1 MTARPRTDWLSP
13 SLVAVPDGAI
23 PAYELKF
30 LVSESAARGLTAW
43 AAARLAPDP
52 HAGPAGTYRITSV
65 YLDTPSFDVARRAD
79 GFKVHKH
86 RVRRYGADSVV
97 HLERKSKQGGR
108 VWKHRT
114 AVPLDRL
121 DAPAAHWFAGEVA
134 DLGLKPACRLT
145 YDRTAFVGAGPTGP
159 VRLTLDRPPVGA
171 RADALVPEPVADG
184 LTVLGGLVV
193 VEFKYLA
200 ALPPVFKEAVEAFK
214 LTPTTV
220 SKYRRYAAAA
230 GLTGAGP
237 AHA

>member
-1 MTARPRTDWLSP
+1 MTMRPRTDWLSP
-13 SLVAVPDGAI
+13 SLVAVPEGVI

-30 LVSESAARGLTAW
+30 LVPEPAARGLTAW

-52 HAGPAGTYRITSV
+52 HAGPAGSYRVTSV
-65 YLDTPSFDVARRAD
+65 YLDTPAFDVARRVN

-86 RVRRYGADSVV
+86 RVRRYGAEPVV

-121 DAPAAHWFAGEVA
+121 DAPHWFAHEVA
-134 DLGLKPACRLT
+134 DLNLKPVCRLS
-145 YDRTAFVGAGPTGP
+145 YDRTAFVGHGPTGP

-171 RADALVPEPVADG
+171 RTDALAPHPVADG
-184 LTVLGGLVV
+184 LTVLDGQVV
-193 VEFKYLA
+193 VEFKYLSG
-200 ALPPVFKEAVEAFK
+200 LPPVFKEAVEAFK

-230 GLTGAGP
+230 GLTGEGP